1 MNKRIKFLLPLLLVL
16 IVAGT
21 VGYRFWSRADSNNTG
36 DILTLHGNVDIRQVQ
51 LAFNGSERI
60 SDMRFEEGNRVNKG
74 DLLASLDKTRLQH
87 ATDQAA
93 ARVAAQKEVVARLKA
108 GTRPEE
114 IRQLRAEV
122 EAARITA
129 DNAVRTSRRLA
140 DLRKQNLTSQE
151 QADNA
156 SAAAD
161 AAKAKMRAAEEAL
174 RLAEAGSRKED
185 IAAAEAMLKADQ
197 AQLALVRRQLSDAD
211 LYAPADGVIQ
221 DRLLEPGDM
230 ASPQRPVYTL
240 ALTDPLWVRAYVG
253 ETDLGRIH
261 PGMRATVRTDSFPGK
276 GYDGWVGFIS
286 PTAEFTPKSVE
297 THEVRTDLVYQVRIF
312 VCNPQNQLRLGMP
325 AVATINLSQASDE
338 NTVQRKPCGDR

>member
-16 IVAGT
+16 ITAGT
-21 VGYRFWSRADSNNTG
+21 VGYHFWHRSDNNNDGGT
-36 DILTLHGNVDIRQVQ
+36 LTLHGNVDIRQVQ

-60 SDMRFEEGNRVNKG
+60 SDMHFQEGDRVKKG

-87 ATDQAA
+87 ATDEAA
-93 ARVAAQKEVVARLKA
+93 ARVAAQQEVVARLKA

-114 IRQLRAEV
+114 IRQSRAEV

-129 DNAVRTSRRLA
+129 DNAERTSRRLA
-140 DLRKQNLTSQE
+140 DLTKQKLASQE

-156 SAAAD
+156 RAAAD
-161 AAKAKMRAAEEAL
+161 AAKAKLRATEEAL
-174 RLAEAGSRKED
+174 RLAEAGPRKED
-185 IAAAEAMLKADQ
+185 IAAAEAMLKSDQ
-197 AQLALVRRQLSDAD
+197 AQLALVQRQLTDAD
-211 LYAPADGVIQ
+211 LNAPADGVIQ

-240 ALTDPLWVRAYVG
+240 ALTDPIWVRAYVG

-261 PGMRATVRTDSFPGK
+261 PGMRATVRTDSFPDK
-276 GYDGWVGFIS
+276 SYDGWVGFIS

-297 THEVRTDLVYQVRIF
+297 TREVRTDLVYQVRIF

-325 AVATINLSQASDE
+325 AVATIDLSQASDE

>member
-1 MNKRIKFLLPLLLVL
+1 MNKRIKFLLPLLLIL
-16 IVAGT
+16 IAAATAGYLFLHRSD
-21 VGYRFWSRADSNNTG
+21 GNNAGNT
-36 DILTLHGNVDIRQVQ
+36 LTLHGNVDIRQVQ

-60 SDMRFEEGNRVNKG
+60 SDMRLQEGDRVKKG

-87 ATDQAA
+87 VTDQAA
-93 ARVAAQKEVVARLKA
+93 ARAAAQQEVVTRLKA
-108 GTRPEE
+108 GTRLEE
-114 IRQLRAEV
+114 IRQLQAEV

-129 DNAVRTSRRLA
+129 ANVERTSHRLTE
-140 DLRKQNLTSQE
+140 LTTQKLAAQE

-156 SAAAD
+156 RAVAD
-161 AAKAKMRAAEEAL
+161 AAKAKLRAAKETL
-174 RLAEAGSRKED
+174 RLAEAGPRKED
-185 IAAAEAMLKADQ
+185 IAAAEATLKADQ
-197 AQLALVRRQLSDAD
+197 AQLALVKRQLSDTD

-240 ALTDPLWVRAYVG
+240 ALTDPLWIRAYVG

-261 PGMRATVRTDSFPGK
+261 PGMRATVHTDSFPDK

-297 THEVRTDLVYQVRIF
+297 TREVRTDLVYQVRIF

-325 AVATINLSQASDE
+325 AVATIDLSQSADE
-338 NTVQRKPCGDR
+338 NAAQHKPCGDR

>member
-1 MNKRIKFLLPLLLVL
+1 MNKRIKFLLPLLLIL
-16 IVAGT
+16 IAAATAG
-21 VGYRFWSRADSNNTG
+21 YYFWHRTDGNNAG
-36 DILTLHGNVDIRQVQ
+36 DILSLHGNVDIRQVQ

-60 SDMRFEEGNRVNKG
+60 SDMRFQEGDRVNKG

-93 ARVAAQKEVVARLKA
+93 ARAAAQQEVVTRLKA
-108 GTRPEE
+108 GTRREE

-129 DNAVRTSRRLA
+129 ANAERTSRRLA
-140 DLRKQNLTSQE
+140 ELTTQKLAAQE

-156 SAAAD
+156 RAVAD
-161 AAKAKMRAAEEAL
+161 AAKAKLRAAEEAL
-174 RLAEAGSRKED
+174 RLAEAGPRKED
-185 IAAAEAMLKADQ
+185 IAAAEAILKADQ
-197 AQLALVRRQLSDAD
+197 AQLALVQRQLSDAD
-211 LYAPADGVIQ
+211 LYAPTDGVIQ

-240 ALTDPLWVRAYVG
+240 ALSNPLWVRAYVG

-261 PGMRATVRTDSFPGK
+261 PGMRATVHTDSFPDK
-276 GYDGWVGFIS
+276 NYEGWVGFIS

-297 THEVRTDLVYQVRIF
+297 TREVRTDLVYQVRIF

-325 AVATINLSQASDE
+325 AVTTIDLNQASDE
-338 NTVQRKPCGDR
+338 NAAQRKPCGDR

>member
-1 MNKRIKFLLPLLLVL
+1 MNKRIKLLLPLLLIL
-16 IVAGT
+16 IAAATAG
-21 VGYRFWSRADSNNTG
+21 YHFWHRSDGNDAG
-36 DILTLHGNVDIRQVQ
+36 DALTLHGNVDIRQVQ
-51 LAFNGSERI
+51 LAFNGNERI
-60 SDMRFEEGNRVNKG
+60 SDMRFQEGDRVKKG
-74 DLLASLDKTRLQH
+74 DLLASLDKARLRH

-93 ARVAAQKEVVARLKA
+93 ARVAAQQEVVAKLKA

-122 EAARITA
+122 EAARVTA
-129 DNAVRTSRRLA
+129 DNAERTSRRLA
-140 DLRKQNLTSQE
+140 KLTTRKLASQE

-156 SAAAD
+156 RAAAD
-161 AAKAKMRAAEEAL
+161 AAKAKRRAAEEAL
-174 RLAEAGSRKED
+174 HLAEAGPRKED
-185 IAAAEAMLKADQ
+185 IAAAEATLQADQ

-240 ALTDPLWVRAYVG
+240 ALTNPLWVRAYVG

-261 PGMRATVRTDSFPGK
+261 PGMLATVHTDSFPDK
-276 GYDGWVGFIS
+276 SYDGWVGFIS

-297 THEVRTDLVYQVRIF
+297 TREVRTDLVYQVRIF

-325 AVATINLSQASDE
+325 AVATINLSQASTE
-338 NTVQRKPCGDR
+338 NTIQRKPCGDR

>member
-1 MNKRIKFLLPLLLVL
+1 MNKRIKFLLPLLLIL
-16 IVAGT
+16 IVAGA
-21 VGYRFWSRADSNNTG
+21 VGYRFWYRADSNNAG
-36 DILTLHGNVDIRQVQ
+36 DILTLHGNVDIRQVK

-60 SDMRFEEGNRVNKG
+60 SDMRFQEGDRINKG

-93 ARVAAQKEVVARLKA
+93 ARVAAQQEVVARLKA

-114 IRQLRAEV
+114 IRQSRAEV

-129 DNAVRTSRRLA
+129 DNAERTSRRLA
-140 DLRKQNLTSQE
+140 DLTKRKLASQE

-156 SAAAD
+156 RAAAD
-161 AAKAKMRAAEEAL
+161 AAKAKQRAAEEAL
-174 RLAEAGSRKED
+174 RLAEAGPRKED

-197 AQLALVRRQLSDAD
+197 AQLALARRQLSDAD

-240 ALTDPLWVRAYVG
+240 ALTDPLWVRAYIG

-261 PGMRATVRTDSFPGK
+261 PGMRATVHTDSYPGK
-276 GYDGWVGFIS
+276 SYGGWVGFIS

-297 THEVRTDLVYQVRIF
+297 TREVRTDLVYQVRIF

-325 AVATINLSQASDE
+325 AVATIDLSQPSDE
-338 NTVQRKPCGDR
+338 NTAQRKPCGDR

>member
-1 MNKRIKFLLPLLLVL
+1 MNKRIKFLLPLLL
-16 IVAGT
+16 IVIAAATAAYLFWHRSENIDAG
-21 VGYRFWSRADSNNTG
+21 NT
-36 DILTLHGNVDIRQVQ
+36 LTLHGNIDIRQVQ

-60 SDMRFEEGNRVNKG
+60 SEMRFQEGDRVKKG

-93 ARVAAQKEVVARLKA
+93 ARVAAQLEIVAKLKA

-122 EAARITA
+122 EATRITA
-129 DNAVRTSRRLA
+129 ANAERTSRRLA
-140 DLRKQNLTSQE
+140 QLTTQKLASQE

-156 SAAAD
+156 QAAAD
-161 AAKAKMRAAEEAL
+161 AAKAKLQAAEESL
-174 RLAEAGSRKED
+174 RLAVAGPRKED

-261 PGMRATVRTDSFPGK
+261 PGMRAAVHTDSFPEK
-276 GYDGWVGFIS
+276 NYDGWIGFIS

-297 THEVRTDLVYQVRIF
+297 TQEVRTELVYQVRVF

-325 AVATINLSQASDE
+325 AVVTIDLSQVSDK
-338 NTVQRKPCGDR
+338 NATQRRPCGDR

>member
-1 MNKRIKFLLPLLLVL
+1 MNKRIKFLLPLLVIL
-16 IVAGT
+16 IAAATAG
-21 VGYRFWSRADSNNTG
+21 YLFWHHTDSNNAANT
-36 DILTLHGNVDIRQVQ
+36 LTLHGNVDIRQVQ

-60 SDMRFEEGNRVNKG
+60 SDMRFQEGDNVKKG

-93 ARVAAQKEVVARLKA
+93 ARVLAQQEVVARLKA
-108 GTRPEE
+108 GTRLEE

-129 DNAVRTSRRLA
+129 ANAERTSRRLA
-140 DLRKQNLTSQE
+140 DLTTQKLAPQE

-156 SAAAD
+156 RAVAD
-161 AAKAKMRAAEEAL
+161 AAKAKLRAAEEAL
-174 RLAEAGSRKED
+174 RLAEAGPRKED
-185 IAAAEAMLKADQ
+185 IAAAEAILKSDQ
-197 AQLALVRRQLSDAD
+197 AQLALVQRQLSDAD

-240 ALTDPLWVRAYVG
+240 ALSNPLWIRAYVG

-261 PGMRATVRTDSFPGK
+261 PGMRATAHTDSFPDK
-276 GYDGWVGFIS
+276 GYDGWIGFIS

-297 THEVRTDLVYQVRIF
+297 TREVRTDLVYQVRIF

-325 AVATINLSQASDE
+325 AVATIDLNQAPDE
-338 NTVQRKPCGDR
+338 NSAQRKPCGDR

>member
-1 MNKRIKFLLPLLLVL
+1 MNKRIKVLLPLLLIL
-16 IVAGT
+16 ITAATAG
-21 VGYRFWSRADSNNTG
+21 YHFWHRTDSSNDG
-36 DILTLHGNVDIRQVQ
+36 DTLTLHGNVDIRQVQ

-60 SDMRFEEGNRVNKG
+60 SDMRFQEGDRVKKG
-74 DLLASLDKTRLQH
+74 DLLASLDKQRLQH
-87 ATDQAA
+87 ATDQAV
-93 ARVAAQKEVVARLKA
+93 ARVAAQQEVVARLKA

-114 IRQLRAEV
+114 IRQLRAEA
-122 EAARITA
+122 EAARVTA
-129 DNAVRTSRRLA
+129 DNAERTSRRLA
-140 DLRKQNLTSQE
+140 ELTTQKLTAQE

-156 SAAAD
+156 RAAAD
-161 AAKAKMRAAEEAL
+161 AAKAKRRAAEEAL

-185 IAAAEAMLKADQ
+185 IAAAEATLQADQ

-240 ALTDPLWVRAYVG
+240 ALTNPLWVRAYVG

-261 PGMRATVRTDSFPGK
+261 PGMRATVHTDSFPNNS
-276 GYDGWVGFIS
+276 YDGWVGFIS

-297 THEVRTDLVYQVRIF
+297 TREVRTDLVYQVRIF

-325 AVATINLSQASDE
+325 AVATIDLRQTSDE

>member
-1 MNKRIKFLLPLLLVL
+1 
-16 IVAGT
+16 
-21 VGYRFWSRADSNNTG
+21 
-36 DILTLHGNVDIRQVQ
+36 
-51 LAFNGSERI
+51 
-60 SDMRFEEGNRVNKG
+60 MRFQEGDRVNKG

-93 ARVAAQKEVVARLKA
+93 ARVAAQQEVVAKLKA

-114 IRQLRAEV
+114 IRRLRAEV

-129 DNAVRTSRRLA
+129 ANAERTSHRLT
-140 DLRKQNLTSQE
+140 DLTTRKLAAEE

-156 SAAAD
+156 RAAAD
-161 AAKAKMRAAEEAL
+161 AAKARRRAAEAAL
-174 RLAEAGSRKED
+174 HLAEAGPRRED
-185 IAAAEAMLKADQ
+185 IAAAEAALQADQ
-197 AQLALVRRQLSDAD
+197 AQLALVRRQLADAD

-230 ASPQRPVYTL
+230 ASPQRPVYSL
-240 ALTDPLWVRAYVG
+240 ALTNPLWVRAYVG

-261 PGMRATVRTDSFPGK
+261 PGMHATVHSDSFPGK
-276 GYDGWVGFIS
+276 SYDGWVGFIS

-297 THEVRTDLVYQVRIF
+297 TREVRTDLVYQVRIF

-325 AVATINLSQASDE
+325 AVATIDLRQTSDE